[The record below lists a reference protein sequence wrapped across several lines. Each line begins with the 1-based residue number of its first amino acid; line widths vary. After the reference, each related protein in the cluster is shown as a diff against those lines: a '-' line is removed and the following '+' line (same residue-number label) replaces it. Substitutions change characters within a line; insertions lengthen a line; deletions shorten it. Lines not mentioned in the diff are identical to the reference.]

1 MNAHIANDYNPRGMW
16 IGRVY
21 INCMWVGAW
30 WGLEGVDD
38 AEMNEKNHEIKR
50 RCTGWQ

>member
-1 MNAHIANDYNPRGMW
+1 MNAHIANDYKPRGMW

-38 AEMNEKNHEIKR
+38 AEMNGLENPID
-50 RCTGWQ
+50 GGAW